1 VDAGALM
8 RAGGSAHPRAEHI
21 TGLRT
26 LDPLGLVKAT
36 VEALLLRQAQAA
48 RDYEPDNHDSAG
60 PDPVFKLYTGD
71 QTSAPPILPA
81 LCPPLPHGAGD
92 TGQGDATETAQAP
105 AHDAA

>member
-1 VDAGALM
+1 M
-8 RAGGSAHPRAEHI
+8 RAGGSTRPSAEHI

-36 VEALLLRQAQAA
+36 IEALLIRQAQAA

-60 PDPVFKLYTGD
+60 PDPIFKLYTGD
-71 QTSAPPILPA
+71 QTSALPA
-81 LCPPLPHGAGD
+81 PSAPLPPPPHG
-92 TGQGDATETAQAP
+92 TEDALEDVLAP